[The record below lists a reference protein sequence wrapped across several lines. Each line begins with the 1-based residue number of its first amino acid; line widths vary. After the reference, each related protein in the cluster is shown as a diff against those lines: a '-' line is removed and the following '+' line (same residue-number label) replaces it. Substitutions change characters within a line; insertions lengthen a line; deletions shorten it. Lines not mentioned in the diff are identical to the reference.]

1 MQTSGRATR
10 RTIPNVTEPVLRIAH
25 LYADEMNIYGDR
37 GNILTLTMRSQWRGI
52 PVEIRA
58 IGRGPAPDLSDTDL
72 IFWGGGQD
80 RDQELVFKDAAAH
93 KVAAIR
99 RAIDAGAV
107 VLAVC
112 GGYQL
117 LGESYVTADGKKL
130 PGLGLVDLHTVPGPK
145 RNIGNIVIETS
156 GLGLTPPTLVGFENH
171 SGKTYLGPG
180 LQPLGRVLRGAG
192 NNGEDGFE
200 GVAAGNVFGTY
211 LHGSVLPKTPH
222 LAALLLARALRR
234 RGLARLER
242 LDDSVE
248 MSAHRS
254 VRERVIGRR

>member
-1 MQTSGRATR
+1 
-10 RTIPNVTEPVLRIAH
+10 VLRIAH

-37 GNILTLTMRSQWRGI
+37 GNILTLTRRAEWRGI
-52 PVEIRA
+52 RVEVRA
-58 IGRGPAPDLSDTDL
+58 IGRGPSPDLSDIDL

-80 RDQELVFKDAAAH
+80 RDQELVFTDAAAH
-93 KVAAIR
+93 KVQAIR
-99 RAIDAGAV
+99 AAIDAGTV

-117 LGESYVTADGKKL
+117 LGEYYVTADGKQL
-130 PGLGLVDLHTVPGPK
+130 PGLGLVDLRTVPGSR

-180 LQPLGRVLRGAG
+180 LQPLGRVIRGAG

-211 LHGSVLPKTPH
+211 LHGSLLPKNPH
-222 LAALLLARALRR
+222 LADLLLSRALGR
-234 RGLARLER
+234 RGLSRLEP

-254 VRERVIGRR
+254 VRERVKNR